1 LLFSIRQIKIWKTK
15 VRTMN
20 KAVKPLVAHMRSN
33 YVWIVVGTI
42 FLVLLAAAGIRA
54 TPAVMILP
62 LEHEFGWNRTTIS
75 FVISINIALYGLIG
89 PFSAAAMQRYGIRP
103 MVLGAMALLSIG
115 TLLSTW
121 MTMPWHMLLAWGVIV
136 GAGSGVAANTLAATI
151 AGRWFETHRGLAMG
165 ILTAS
170 AATGQMVFL
179 PLMAYM
185 VDQYG
190 WRSVAILVS
199 SVAAMSIPLVA
210 IFLPERP
217 EDIGLKRYGQI
228 EHAASDAINKQ
239 SPFSIAIDALKR
251 AVKVRDFWLLFFSF
265 FVCGMSTNGYIGSH
279 FIAMCNDYGIL
290 AEGGAKMLA
299 AMGVLDLIGT
309 TLSGWLS
316 DRYNARVLLFWYY
329 GLRGIALIF
338 LPHAFGLNYFGL
350 PIFAIFYGLDWI
362 ATVPPTVRLANDVFG
377 RAAAPVVFGW
387 VVVGHQLGAASATLL
402 AGFMRNSLGSY
413 TASSIL
419 MGVACIVA
427 ALMVLRIQGGHF
439 GKKATAA
446 VSV

>member
-1 LLFSIRQIKIWKTK
+1 
-15 VRTMN
+15 MN

-228 EHAASDAINKQ
+228 EQAASDAINKQ